1 MTVNLKNNLMYW
13 YRKISQINIKDTKDS
28 MEDSINIFQPIHIYF
43 KRNNNAIKFS
53 VDGKMPYM
61 TKKIFHTVY
70 H

>member
-1 MTVNLKNNLMYW
+1 
-13 YRKISQINIKDTKDS
+13 